1 MLKLGRYP
9 PQKIQS
15 SHLKL
20 HCLCQYFV
28 EVFKSYIFIFLF
40 ISLMGFHGLPYLI
53 FCKFCVYIYKYYQKY
68 FSDCFIFARLFAV
81 STFPTTHFVYVFHA
95 SSFAYALFTFLS
107 GRVKVPREIED
118 NAYAKLFASFGVQET
133 SKQSVLREM

>member
-1 MLKLGRYP
+1 
-9 PQKIQS
+9 
-15 SHLKL
+15 
-20 HCLCQYFV
+20 
-28 EVFKSYIFIFLF
+28 
-40 ISLMGFHGLPYLI
+40 MGFHGLPYLI

-81 STFPTTHFVYVFHA
+81 STFPTTHFVCVFHA

-107 GRVKVPREIED
+107 GRLKVPREIED

-133 SKQSVLREM
+133 SKQSVLREMWNGNCITSPHISAS